1 MTVKGRVRAIKLMEK
16 SRERPEYCSEIG
28 LKVVMNQQD
37 SKKNKREIIDVI
49 GEKKYG

>member
-1 MTVKGRVRAIKLMEK
+1 MTVKDRVRAIKLMEK

-37 SKKNKREIIDVI
+37 SKNNKKRNNRFNWRE
-49 GEKKYG
+49 KYG

>member
-1 MTVKGRVRAIKLMEK
+1 MTVKDRVRAIKLMEK

-37 SKKNKREIIDVI
+37 SKNNKKEIIDLI